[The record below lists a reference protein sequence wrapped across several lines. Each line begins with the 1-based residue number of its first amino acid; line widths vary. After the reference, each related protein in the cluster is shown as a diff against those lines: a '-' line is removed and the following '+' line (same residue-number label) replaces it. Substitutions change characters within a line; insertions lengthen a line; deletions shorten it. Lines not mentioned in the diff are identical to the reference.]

1 MLYSSTTSGMV
12 DVYGLERGL
21 ELMMDAGFPAI
32 DLNLGDN
39 NEYLFR
45 ED

>member
-1 MLYSSTTSGMV
+1 MV